1 MDDLSRPTAI
11 ILAGG
16 LGTRLRPV
24 IEDQP
29 KVLAEIKGH
38 PFLKYLLDQLVGWKI
53 EEVVLCTGYLGDQI
67 ESQFGQDYHGIR
79 LIYSREV
86 TPLGTGGA
94 LQLALPLIKSDTV
107 LVLNGDSYCA
117 ADFDEFWRWHCLQK
131 SDASLLLL
139 HNSDTSRFGRVQ
151 IATDGHIEK
160 FDEKDKNSPKPGV
173 INAGIYLIR
182 RSLLE
187 SSIPDTGPISLERDV
202 FPSWIGQNF
211 FGYQTQCPF
220 IDIGTPESYSLAE
233 KFLDNIEASSK

>member
-1 MDDLSRPTAI
+1 MDDRSSLTAV

-24 IEDQP
+24 VENQP
-29 KVLAEIKGH
+29 KVLAKIKGH
-38 PFLKYLLDQLVGWKI
+38 PFLKYLLDQLVDWKI

-67 ESQFGQDYHGIR
+67 ESQFGLDYHGIR

-94 LQLALPLIKSDTV
+94 LQLASSLIKSDTV

-117 ADFDEFWRWHCLQK
+117 ADFDAFWRWHCLQK
-131 SDASLLLL
+131 SEASLLLL
-139 HNSDTSRFGRVQ
+139 HNPDTSRFGRVQ
-151 IATDGHIEK
+151 VTADGHIER

-187 SSIPDTGPISLERDV
+187 SIPDIGPISLERDI

-211 FGYQTQCPF
+211 FGYQTTCPF

-233 KFLDNIEASSK
+233 NFLDNIAESSK